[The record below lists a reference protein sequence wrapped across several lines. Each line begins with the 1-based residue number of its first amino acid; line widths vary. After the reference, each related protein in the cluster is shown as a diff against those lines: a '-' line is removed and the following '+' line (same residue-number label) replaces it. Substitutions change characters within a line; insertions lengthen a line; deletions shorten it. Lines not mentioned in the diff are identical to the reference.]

1 MITTIKKWKH
11 DKLFPAM
18 LDGSKLTAQKAV
30 GGEWLV
36 GGDFTLPTQ
45 SVSIAT
51 RTKKTL
57 GRLAWHT
64 LKGNRLV
71 FDDFVGSDEDEK
83 QLIEETIGVRLQQ
96 LKNLY

>member
-1 MITTIKKWKH
+1 MNTTTKKWKH
-11 DKLFPAM
+11 DKLFPAI
-18 LDGSKLTAQKAV
+18 LNGSKLTAQKTV
-30 GGEWLV
+30 GGKWLV

-51 RTKKTL
+51 RTKKSG

-71 FDDFVGSDEDEK
+71 FSDFVGSDEAEK
-83 QLIEETIGVRLQQ
+83 KLIEETIDVRLEE